1 MLLMTGKEV
10 AAAVQNEIASAVETL
25 KKDSIALKLAIVIV
39 GDDPAAHAYKNRM
52 VKLAESLR
60 IATDVTILPAD
71 IQMSELFTVICNL
84 NKDPNVTGILPM
96 MPLPKHLNPRVVA
109 DAIGIVKDVD
119 CLNIQNI
126 GELYST
132 NGQWAPCTPRAV
144 MAVLDYYKI
153 PLSGKHAVVIGRSN
167 VVGKPLANLLLAQ
180 NATVTVC
187 HSRTTNIAEITKQA
201 DIIVAAVGVPA
212 FVTADM
218 VKEGAVV
225 VDVGINLVDGKLVG
239 DVEPAVAEKA
249 GAFTPVPGGIGTVTT
264 TMMIKALLR
273 NYL

>member
-1 MLLMTGKEV
+1 MLIRQHGVQGTSVAQLV
-10 AAAVQNEIASAVETL
+10 AASGTSAG
-25 KKDSIALKLAIVIV
+25 AIY
-39 GDDPAAHAYKNRM
+39 HH
-52 VKLAESLR
+52 
-60 IATDVTILPAD
+60 
-71 IQMSELFTVICNL
+71 F
-84 NKDPNVTGILPM
+84 
-96 MPLPKHLNPRVVA
+96 
-109 DAIGIVKDVD
+109 
-119 CLNIQNI
+119 
-126 GELYST
+126 
-132 NGQWAPCTPRAV
+132 
-144 MAVLDYYKI
+144 
-153 PLSGKHAVVIGRSN
+153 SGKNAVVIGRSN